1 MPTIRQLTTQV
12 SVAPQIRPE
21 ELQAIAAAGFRSV
34 INNRPDH
41 EADDQPDAATLA
53 EAAARQDLAYRHI
66 PVVPGQYERATIE
79 AMARALQEMP
89 PPVLAFCRT
98 GTRSTSLWALQAA
111 RHTGVE
117 ELLRIAGEAGY
128 DLAGLA
134 PRLQAERGA

>member
-1 MPTIRQLTTQV
+1 MPIRQLTAQV

-21 ELQAIAAAGFRSV
+21 ELLAIAAAGFRSV

-41 EADDQPDAATLA
+41 EADDQPTHATLA
-53 EAAARQDLAYRHI
+53 EAAARQGLAYRYI
-66 PVVPGQYERATIE
+66 PVVPGQYDKPTVD
-79 AMARALQEMP
+79 AMAQALGEMP

-111 RHTGVE
+111 RHGSVDD
-117 ELLRIAGEAGY
+117 LVRIAGEAGY

-134 PRLQAERGA
+134 PRLHAERDA